1 MTDALK
7 GISKFAVEEG
17 PYIPLL
23 HIKQNAQVRVSLE
36 YFLNNVFLV
45 LTVVL
50 EAARKATIFLARI
63 MDDMILSIICIF

>member
-1 MTDALK
+1 MINALK

-23 HIKQNAQVRVSLE
+23 IKQKAQVRVSLE

-50 EAARKATIFLARI
+50 EAARQQF
-63 MDDMILSIICIF
+63 F